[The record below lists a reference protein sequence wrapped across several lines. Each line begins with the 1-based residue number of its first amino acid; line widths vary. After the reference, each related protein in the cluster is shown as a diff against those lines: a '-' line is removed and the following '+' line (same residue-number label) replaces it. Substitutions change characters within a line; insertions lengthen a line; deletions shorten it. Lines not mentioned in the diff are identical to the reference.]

1 MNYFNFDIKKIF
13 GVLLLLA
20 LPFLAVN
27 TQRKDGA
34 MPWFLVPFSASIG
47 FLNQGYSGFS
57 TGVRK
62 TTSFYLNLLDIKKIN
77 LALQKENLELKT
89 QMAQFQEMQLQNE
102 QLNELLAFKKDS
114 KSEVLIAR
122 VIGIDIN
129 ADYETIR
136 INKGTSDGLKP
147 FMPVISPHGVIGYI
161 FRPQSNISQVLLLSD
176 RNAVVD
182 GQIQRTRAHGLIEG
196 SSRDKLRMLYILRPD
211 DGAVGDLVTTSGIN
225 KVFPRGIPIGKIISA
240 ERDANGI
247 SQLIEI
253 KPEVNPYNLD
263 EVLVLK
269 KVHDEPE
276 EPEEAVK

>member
-13 GVLLLLA
+13 ILALIVA
-20 LPFLAVN
+20 LPFLAIN

-34 MPWFLVPFSASIG
+34 IPWFLVPFSASIS
-47 FLNQGYSGFS
+47 FINQSYSEFS
-57 TGVRK
+57 TGIRK

-89 QMAQFQEMQLQNE
+89 LMAQFNQLKQENE
-102 QLNELLAFKKDS
+102 HLNGLLAFKNES
-114 KSEVLIAR
+114 KSQILIAR

-136 INKGTSDGLKP
+136 IDKGTEDGLKP

-161 FRPQSNISQVLLLSD
+161 FRPLPHMSQVLLLSD
-176 RNAVVD
+176 RNAIVD
-182 GQIQRTRAHGLIEG
+182 GQIERTRAHGLVEG
-196 SSRDKLRMLYILRPD
+196 ASRDKLRMLYILRPD
-211 DGAVGDLVTTSGIN
+211 DGAVGDVVITSGIN
-225 KVFPRGIPIGKIISA
+225 KIFPRGIPIGKIVSA

-263 EVLVLK
+263 EVLVLI
-269 KVHDEPE
+269 KVNDEPVE
-276 EPEEAVK
+276 SPQ